1 MLIGHYGPAFAI
13 KAIDK
18 KVSLW
23 MLFIAVQLPDIIW
36 GTLILTGIE
45 KAYINPSLESNPL
58 DLSYMP
64 YSHGMLSTIIYSL
77 VAVGIL
83 MLFPYFRK
91 NKSSAWWIGAA
102 IFSHWILDF
111 LSHRPDLPLYGN
123 SAKVGLGLWNY
134 PTLAVIIEV
143 GIFIAGAIWYAIRV
157 EGFKGWAN
165 YLFWGFVGIASIASS
180 VRGDAMS
187 PGSVDTVAIS
197 AMIFYAVATTIIYF
211 VEKNER
217 RP

>member
-83 MLFPYFRK
+83 MLFPYFSK
-91 NKSSAWWIGAA
+91 NKS
-102 IFSHWILDF
+102 
-111 LSHRPDLPLYGN
+111 
-123 SAKVGLGLWNY
+123 
-134 PTLAVIIEV
+134 
-143 GIFIAGAIWYAIRV
+143 
-157 EGFKGWAN
+157 
-165 YLFWGFVGIASIASS
+165 
-180 VRGDAMS
+180 
-187 PGSVDTVAIS
+187 
-197 AMIFYAVATTIIYF
+197 
-211 VEKNER
+211 
-217 RP
+217 